1 VEQIGH
7 DLALGTILAS
17 ACTDC

>member
-1 VEQIGH
+1 VEQIRH
-7 DLALGTILAS
+7 DLALSTILAS